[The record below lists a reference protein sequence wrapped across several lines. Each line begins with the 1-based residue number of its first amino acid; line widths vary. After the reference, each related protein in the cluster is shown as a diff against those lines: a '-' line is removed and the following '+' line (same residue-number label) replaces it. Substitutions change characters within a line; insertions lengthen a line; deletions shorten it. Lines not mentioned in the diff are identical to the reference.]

1 MPSSEDKGSVV
12 RWLVCGATA
21 GLAVDIGL
29 YPLDTIKSRMQS
41 KQGFIAAGG
50 FKDVYRGMS
59 SVLVGSAPG
68 AAIFFLTY
76 KYINGQMKRSIRQ
89 RDALV
94 DAVSASLA
102 EIAACA
108 VRVPTE
114 LCKQRGQVN
123 KGTRLTLICKEIMET
138 KGLKG
143 FYQGYGST
151 VAREIPFSIIQF
163 PIWEALKRKVAE
175 NKESGRCSPLEGAAC
190 GSVAGCIAAGLTT
203 PLDVAKTRI
212 MLTKTGPAPGIL
224 STLKEVYTT
233 GGMCGFYS
241 GVVPRVMW
249 ISGGGFVFFGAY
261 ETAMHFTKF
270 LD

>member
-1 MPSSEDKGSVV
+1 MSEDGSVV
-12 RWLVCGATA
+12 RWLVCGASA

-50 FKDVYRGMS
+50 FKNIYRGMS

-76 KYINGQMKRSIRQ
+76 KYINQQMKRAVETR
-89 RDALV
+89 RDALI

-123 KGTRLTLICKEIMET
+123 KNNTRLSLICKEIMET
-138 KGLKG
+138 RGLRG

-163 PIWEALKRKVAE
+163 PIWEALKRIVATK
-175 NKESGRCSPLEGAAC
+175 KESGRCSPLEGAAC

-212 MLTKTGPAPGIL
+212 MLTKNGPAPGIL
-224 STLKEVYTT
+224 STLKEVYTS
-233 GGMCGFYS
+233 GGMGGLYS

-261 ETAMHFTKF
+261 ETAMHFTKY